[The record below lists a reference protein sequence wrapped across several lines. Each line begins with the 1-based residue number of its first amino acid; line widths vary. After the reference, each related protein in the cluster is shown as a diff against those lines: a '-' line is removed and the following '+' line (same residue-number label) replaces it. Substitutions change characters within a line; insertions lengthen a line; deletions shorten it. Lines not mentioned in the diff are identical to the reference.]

1 MPRFS
6 YKTRTAAGGNGMNGL
21 TRDQGYV
28 ALEGLGRL
36 LLYGPMIGLLFTSLW
51 SVGIALL
58 TVVMPLTWLT
68 FGGSVPAWMRAN
80 PENHP
85 D

>member
-1 MPRFS
+1 M
-6 YKTRTAAGGNGMNGL
+6 
-21 TRDQGYV
+21 
-28 ALEGLGRL
+28 

-51 SVGIALL
+51 SVGLSLL

-68 FGGSVPAWMRAN
+68 FGGEVPAWMRAN
-80 PENHP
+80 PEKLI

>member
-1 MPRFS
+1 MDKLIKIARNNGFPARID
-6 YKTRTAAGGNGMNGL
+6 GNI
-21 TRDQGYV
+21 
-28 ALEGLGRL
+28 ALETLGRV
-36 LLYGPMIGLLFTSLW
+36 LLYTPIIGLLFTSLW
-51 SVGIALL
+51 SVGLSLL

-68 FGGSVPAWMRAN
+68 FGGFVPAWMRAN

>member
-1 MPRFS
+1 MTRFTS
-6 YKTRTAAGGNGMNGL
+6 NTGTAARGSFISGPA
-21 TRDQGYV
+21 RDQGYI

-36 LLYGPMIGLLFTSLW
+36 LLYGPIIGLLFTSLW
-51 SVGIALL
+51 SVGLSLL

-68 FGGSVPAWMRAN
+68 FGGQVPVWMRAN
-80 PENHP
+80 PEKLI

>member
-1 MPRFS
+1 MTRFTS
-6 YKTRTAAGGNGMNGL
+6 STRAAERGNSIHRH

-28 ALEGLGRL
+28 VLEGLGRM

-68 FGGSVPAWMRAN
+68 FGGQVPVWMRAN
-80 PENHP
+80 PEKLI